1 MQQKK
6 KGSSNNGSI
15 NVINGLFLADRTAKL
30 PDWVIDIW
38 ALISLNWWPF
48 DLILSFNCLFPF
60 SRTIIS
66 KWRRKSRDF
75 RPYFKNFWNFELLM
89 HEGVQKKKTICEYN
103 IDKRVISRV
112 SRWRPQLQ
120 CVDPNNFFFLSKSRQ
135 VTMTCYVKP
144 MFFKLNDFF
153 ESFDKQKTK
162 KKLLLSLFFYF
173 EKYMMS
179 RNSQF
184 L

>member
-1 MQQKK
+1 
-6 KGSSNNGSI
+6 
-15 NVINGLFLADRTAKL
+15 
-30 PDWVIDIW
+30 
-38 ALISLNWWPF
+38 
-48 DLILSFNCLFPF
+48 
-60 SRTIIS
+60 
-66 KWRRKSRDF
+66 
-75 RPYFKNFWNFELLM
+75 M
-89 HEGVQKKKTICEYN
+89 HEGVQKKKQSANIISTNVSFRVFHDDVRSYSASIRTI
-103 IDKRVISRV
+103 
-112 SRWRPQLQ
+112 
-120 CVDPNNFFFLSKSRQ
+120 FFFLSKSRQ